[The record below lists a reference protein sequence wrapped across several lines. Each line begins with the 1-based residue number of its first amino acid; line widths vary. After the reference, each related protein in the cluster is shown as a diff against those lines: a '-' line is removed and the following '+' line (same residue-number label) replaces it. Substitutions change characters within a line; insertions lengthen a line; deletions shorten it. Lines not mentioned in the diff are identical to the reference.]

1 MVPAPSDRSGV
12 PPTPASVAAVE
23 SSERSLLLL
32 CAERTEAA
40 RLAGALA
47 GLGGRVVA
55 TPFGP
60 SALDHAVGV
69 SLVVVDRTPGV
80 AATMV
85 VTRLKADP
93 RLVAVPVLAL
103 AQSDSVEERIALL
116 DAGADDVM
124 ARPIDDLELAARV
137 EGLMLRTPPV
147 IVPTPTTSAVTT
159 TEPHGERHAGP
170 RLMGFFAAHGGV
182 GTTTLAVNTAVRL
195 ANRGA
200 ASVALLDLDPWWGQ
214 VATHLDLA
222 PQSTIVDLARDLSG
236 GHDVEMVRYYA
247 LKHPSGVSV
256 YTSPTR
262 PDETAPLTQDHLEL
276 VLEALRGSYDYV
288 VVDGGST
295 MDDRAQ
301 VLQARA
307 DRVVVVVSPE
317 IPAVRATRMLLE
329 QLSEYEGPS
338 ERQVL
343 VLNHIFAAGL
353 VKREDLR
360 RSLRAPIAVEMPYDA
375 LIYLKAVNEGIPLV
389 IGAPNSAPAAA
400 IRRLAVALVGDQPL
414 ERAPTPVAT
423 PAADSRKQLLRG
435 LRRR

>member
-1 MVPAPSDRSGV
+1 VPL
-12 PPTPASVAAVE
+12 TPASVAIVE

-32 CAERTEAA
+32 CAERAEAA
-40 RLAGALA
+40 RLANALA
-47 GLGGRVVA
+47 GLGRRVVA

-60 SALDHAVGV
+60 SALELAVSA
-69 SLVVVDRTPGV
+69 SLVVVDRTPDVDATVVV
-80 AATMV
+80 A
-85 VTRLKADP
+85 RLKSDP

-103 AQSDSVEERIALL
+103 AQSDSVDERIALL

-124 ARPIDDLELAARV
+124 ARPIDDQELVARV
-137 EGLMLRTPPV
+137 DGLLLRTPVAAVAPV
-147 IVPTPTTSAVTT
+147 LPSPSIRA
-159 TEPHGERHAGP
+159 ERPSGS
-170 RLMGFFAAHGGV
+170 RLYGFFAAHGGV

-200 ASVALLDLDPWWGQ
+200 ASVALLDLVPWWGQ

-222 PQSTIVDLARDLSG
+222 PRATIVDLARDLNG
-236 GHDVEMVRYYA
+236 GHDVELVRAYA
-247 LKHPSGVSV
+247 LNHPSGVSV
-256 YTSPTR
+256 YTSPSR
-262 PDETAPLTQDHLEL
+262 PDEAAPLTQDNLEL
-276 VLEALRGSYDYV
+276 VLEALRGSFEYV
-288 VVDGGST
+288 VVDGGSA
-295 MDDRAQ
+295 MDERAQ

-329 QLSEYEGPS
+329 QLSEYEAPS

-360 RSLRAPIAVEMPYDA
+360 RSLQAPIDIEIPYDA
-375 LIYLKAVNEGIPLV
+375 LIYLKAVNEGIPLM
-389 IGAPNSAPAAA
+389 IGAANSSAAAA
-400 IRRLAVALVGDQPL
+400 IRRLAVALIGDQP
-414 ERAPTPVAT
+414 PVSAET
-423 PAADSRKQLLRG
+423 TAAAAAAGDGGRKTRLRG

>member
-1 MVPAPSDRSGV
+1 M
-12 PPTPASVAAVE
+12 E
-23 SSERSLLLL
+23 STERSLLLL
-32 CAERTEAA
+32 CAERAEAA
-40 RLAGALA
+40 RLATALA
-47 GLGGRVVA
+47 GLGRRVVA

-60 SALDHAVGV
+60 AALDLAVDT
-69 SLVVVDRTPGV
+69 SLVVVDRTPYIETTEVV
-80 AATMV
+80 A
-85 VTRLKADP
+85 RLKADP
-93 RLVAVPVLAL
+93 RLFAIPVLAL

-124 ARPIDDLELAARV
+124 ARPIDDMELAARV
-137 EGLMLRTPPV
+137 DGLLLRTPV
-147 IVPTPTTSAVTT
+147 SAVASVVAS
-159 TEPHGERHAGP
+159 PSIPANRPAGP
-170 RLMGFFAAHGGV
+170 RLFGFFAAHGGV

-222 PQSTIVDLARDLSG
+222 PRATIVDLARDLNG
-236 GHDVEMVRYYA
+236 NHDVDLVRAYA
-247 LKHPSGVSV
+247 LHHPSGVSV
-256 YTSPTR
+256 YTSPSR
-262 PDETAPLTQDHLEL
+262 PDEAAPLTQDHLEL
-276 VLEALRGSYDYV
+276 VLEALRGSFDYV

-307 DRVVVVVSPE
+307 DRVVGVVSPE

-329 QLSEYEGPS
+329 QLSEYEAPS

-360 RSLRAPIAVEMPYDA
+360 RSLQAPIDVEVPYDA
-375 LIYLKAVNEGIPLV
+375 LIYLKAVNEGIPLM
-389 IGAPNSAPAAA
+389 IGAANSNPAAA
-400 IRRLAVALVGDQPL
+400 IRRLAVTLVGDQPR
-414 ERAPTPVAT
+414 ETTAT
-423 PAADSRKQLLRG
+423 PAAVADKSRKPILRG